1 MTADLA
7 RYVLPSRFIERYRPV
22 KSHPHEK
29 RLAGYFFDPNAAR
42 FFIRMATVD
51 AVPAEAVWTVIA
63 TDAAPIRIV
72 SGGRD
77 QLALGY
83 LICQAPFAVG
93 ENLEFPLVRP
103 LTYRTRLR
111 ISTLQGLL
119 DDLSQAGSLAT
130 GGDIAGFHPAS
141 YRPAEGVRPLSQ
153 SSKRPLGTRRFFAGP
168 DRLQRHCCFLFIPSP
183 RQQAA

>member
-51 AVPAEAVWTVIA
+51 AVPAEAVWTLIA
-63 TDAAPIRIV
+63 KDAAPIRIV
-72 SGGRD
+72 SGERGEV
-77 QLALGY
+77 AVGHV
-83 LICQAPFAVG
+83 ICQVPFAVG

-111 ISTLQGLL
+111 IRTLQGLL
-119 DDLSQAGSLAT
+119 DDLRQAGQLAT
-130 GGDIAGFHPAS
+130 GGEIAA
-141 YRPAEGVRPLSQ
+141 
-153 SSKRPLGTRRFFAGP
+153 
-168 DRLQRHCCFLFIPSP
+168 FIQH
-183 RQQAA
+183 RIEELKV